1 LRNNQV
7 RNLFLVV
14 GLALATFASCFVLA
28 QDHFDYLPTSTTS
41 QVVSHDYYSL
51 SYAEV
56 HEQAEWVAYELSKEK
71 VGGPHGRSDNF
82 RADAKVITGSASLM
96 DYKGSGYDRGHLV
109 PAADMSFSE
118 VAMSQTFFMS
128 NMSPQQPSFN
138 RGIWKKLE
146 EQVRTWAVEN
156 EHIYVVTGPVLTSSL
171 QKIGPGQVTVPTEFY
186 KVVLDYKA
194 PEIKAIALLLPN
206 KKGEGRLS
214 SYAVT
219 IDHLER
225 ITGIDFFPALPNDM
239 EEMLESRKDI
249 SRWSFT
255 PLNIPVSK
263 GVSSASQCMGTAKST
278 GVRCRNWTKKKN
290 GYCHVHQYQADGN
303 TIPEIEKRGTSVR
316 CRTTTKAG
324 NRCKRNTYNANAR
337 CWQHQ

>member
-1 LRNNQV
+1 LLLV
-7 RNLFLVV
+7 SFAGYTGLFQK
-14 GLALATFASCFVLA
+14 TFDF
-28 QDHFDYLPTSTTS
+28 LPSTTHS
-41 QVVSHDYYSL
+41 QVVSHAYYTL
-51 SYAEV
+51 SYAEI
-56 HEQAEWVAYELSKEK
+56 HEQAEWVAYELTKDK
-71 VGGPHGRSDNF
+71 VGGKHSRSNNFRSDPM
-82 RADAKVITGSASLM
+82 VITGSAALL

-109 PAADMSFSE
+109 PAADMAFDAD
-118 VAMSQTFFMS
+118 AMSQTFFMS

-138 RGIWKKLE
+138 RGIWKTLE

-156 EHIYVVTGPVLTSSL
+156 EHIYVITGPVLTSSL
-171 QKIGPGQVTVPTEFY
+171 VKIGPGDVTVPTEFY
-186 KVVLDYKA
+186 KVILDYKA
-194 PEIKAIALLLPN
+194 PEIKAIAMLLPN

-225 ITGIDFFPALPNDM
+225 ITGIDFFPDLPNDM

-255 PLNIPVSK
+255 PLNIPVSRDI
-263 GVSSASQCMGTAKST
+263 SSASQCSGKAKST

-290 GYCHVHQYQADGN
+290 GYCHTHQYQADGS
-303 TIPEIEKRGTSVR
+303 TIPEIEKRATSVR
-316 CRTTTKAG
+316 CRATTKAG
-324 NRCKRNTYNANAR
+324 TRCKRNTYNANAR